1 MAEITIN
8 GEDVPV
14 EEGEL
19 LFEVIRD
26 QDIEVPHFCY
36 HPELSLAGACRMCLV
51 EIDGTI
57 DISCTRRVEDG
68 MEVVTDNEA
77 VADERRGILEF
88 MLINHPLDCPVCD
101 KGGECP
107 LQDYTMGYGP
117 AESRFHGNKR
127 TFPKFDL
134 GELLTQRQNRC
145 ILCYRCTRFYQEE
158 GGREDFRVIER
169 GNDAFVGKQPG
180 GQLESELSG
189 NMVDICPTGTIVT
202 KPYLHKSRPWEQE
215 PVESIAGMDPLQTPI
230 TADVRGD
237 EITRI
242 RPQEDPDYPKP
253 WIDDRVRF
261 VHEYNSLEDRRIE
274 LPADVNYFDRFDDL
288 QDSLEQYESDEVA
301 GLISTDRTTEEMY
314 LFKNYFKQNLQSD
327 YVGTYP
333 EVGETKVS
341 PIDLQDLMDSDF
353 ILVAGTNF
361 REEYPMLTPFL
372 RTASRN
378 DASLGYLSYWGE
390 NLTIDP
396 DIYMRESPTDLIQ
409 RMDRLSQWNPEDAT
423 DEAIIE
429 KLQSAENPV
438 MVTCEGRTL
447 SNEITNRALNWDA
460 DWDYLRLSPGG
471 NSKAAEFVFDS
482 PADTRNILEEAR
494 EGNIKALWTYGM
506 DLLREFPDRS
516 LVEEAVEELEFFGI
530 ADYLENTLSGEADRV
545 LPLTTQ
551 FEEPGLLINAE
562 GRVRQRPVVTE
573 SEERIPE
580 GWEMLSFLRDGAD
593 EYPDFHGLIEELQD
607 DLPQLSDD
615 FERNDILE
623 ESRWINDFET
633 VSGTISDPLPG
644 TEDGSWEVFSE
655 PRLFSGDR
663 RAQLGPSIEG
673 MIKESTIECHQTDA
687 EDIGA
692 DRSTEVE
699 LTLNG
704 HSVRR
709 EIQITNEAP
718 EGSVLIPWNGE
729 HDHDMKLYHSD
740 RTLGLAEISRIE
752 RTDTE
757 EETVS

>member
-8 GEDVPV
+8 GEAIEV

-19 LFEVIRD
+19 LFEVIED
-26 QDIEVPHFCY
+26 QGIEVPHFCY

-51 EIDGTI
+51 EIDGAI

-68 MEVVTDNEA
+68 MEVVTDSEE

-158 GGREDFRVIER
+158 GGREDFRVIDR

-261 VHEYNSLEDRRIE
+261 VHEYNSLQEERVE
-274 LPADVNYFDRFDDL
+274 LPNDEKYFDRHDDL
-288 QDSLEQYESDEVA
+288 RESLGSYDPDRVA
-301 GLISTDRTTEEMY
+301 GLVSPDRTLEEQY
-314 LFKNYFKQNLQSD
+314 LFKKYFNDELGSENVAPLPD
-327 YVGTYP
+327 
-333 EVGETKVS
+333 VGETRVD
-341 PIDLQDLMDSDF
+341 PTTLEEVTEADF
-353 ILVAGTNF
+353 VLVAGTNF

-378 DASLGYLSYWGE
+378 GASLAYLSYFGE

-396 DIYMRESPTDLIQ
+396 EVYMRERPDELLE
-409 RMDRLSQWNPEDAT
+409 RLDRLGKGRAEDRT
-423 DEAIIE
+423 DEAILGE
-429 KLQSAENPV
+429 LEEAENAV
-438 MVTCEGRTL
+438 LITCEGRTL
-447 SNEITNRALNWDA
+447 GNELTDRVLEWDA
-460 DWDYLRLSPGG
+460 GWEYLRLSPGG
-471 NSKAAEFVFDS
+471 NSKASELLFGGERTPRS
-482 PADTRNILEEAR
+482 ILEQAR
-494 EGNIKALWTYGM
+494 DGEIDALFTYGL
-506 DLLREFPDRS
+506 DLLGEFPDRQ
-516 LVEEAVEELEFFGI
+516 LVREALDELDYLAA
-530 ADYLENTLSGEADRV
+530 ADYLENRVTDGADVV

-551 FEEPGLLINAE
+551 FEEAGLLVNAE
-562 GRVRQRPVVTE
+562 GRIRQRPAVTDHDE
-573 SEERIPE
+573 HILP
-580 GWEMLSFLRDGAD
+580 GWESLHYLAKGD
-593 EYPDFHGLIEELQD
+593 EGYPDPETLLEELQH
-607 DLPQLSDD
+607 
-615 FERNDILE
+615 
-623 ESRWINDFET
+623 
-633 VSGTISDPLPG
+633 TIDPLPDDLERGEVAG
-644 TEDGSWEVFSE
+644 TSRWLESFANRGGNAAASPSGTGDGDWVVFSE
-655 PRLFSGDR
+655 PRLFGGDR
-663 RAQLGPSIEG
+663 RAQIGPSLEG
-673 MIKESTIECHQTDA
+673 MIEPPTIECNDTDA
-687 EDIGA
+687 EDLGA
-692 DRSTEVE
+692 DRRTE
-699 LTLNG
+699 LTLSVNG
-704 HSVRR
+704 NDVSR
-709 EIQITNEAP
+709 EVEITNEPPA
-718 EGSVLIPWNGE
+718 GSLYVPWNATGDE
-729 HDHDMKLYHSD
+729 ELELYHSG
-740 RTLGLAEISRIE
+740 RTFE
-752 RTDTE
+752 RVEVRTE
-757 EETVS
+757 TADEGAPVS